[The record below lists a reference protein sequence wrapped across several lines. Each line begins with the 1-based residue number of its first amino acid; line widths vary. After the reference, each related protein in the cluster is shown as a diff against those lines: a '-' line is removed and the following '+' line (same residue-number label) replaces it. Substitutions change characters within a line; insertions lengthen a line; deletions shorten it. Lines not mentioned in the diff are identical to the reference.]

1 MEYLKNSQMRVT
13 NKCISTNRKNI
24 SVRQRKYKKRL
35 SERAVKNNLMKIH
48 KNEFYLIFDIY

>member
-1 MEYLKNSQMRVT
+1 MTVIYFTKKHSA
-13 NKCISTNRKNI
+13 RKNI

>member
-1 MEYLKNSQMRVT
+1 MRVT